1 MLGSL
6 LLGGER
12 QSPSA
17 AKLDLKAAALAAAV
31 VGCLLP
37 FLGKP
42 FHIDDPMYVW
52 AAQHIAEH
60 PLDFYGFVVNWHGT
74 ATPMATVMKNP
85 PLVSYYLAAA
95 GSLLGWRELALHLAL
110 LLPAAGLVLGTYAL
124 AGLYTARPAQ
134 AVIAMAVTPVFLVS
148 ATTVM
153 SDIPML
159 CAWVWALVFWMRG
172 LRESS
177 PLLLAL
183 GAALA
188 AVAALTKYFGIGL
201 LPLFAVYGILRERRA
216 WRWAPWLLLPVA
228 ALVAYQLGTE
238 RLYGRGLL
246 LDATAYA
253 SAIRARAGWQALPKL
268 AIGLAFT
275 GGCLATA
282 LWYGP
287 ALWSRRALLGWA
299 AASSAAVALLAG
311 LGSLGVH
318 PLRDE
323 SGVRWLEVFQLGVA
337 LVAGASVVALAI
349 LDLVADRSPES
360 VLLAAWTAGTLV
372 FADGLNWA
380 VNARALLPLA
390 PAAGILIARRL
401 ERRPEKG
408 AFPVRWTRWAL
419 VPAAALA
426 LLVAAADEAEALVS
440 RDAAGR
446 LAEQLSSLPGTVWF
460 QGHWGFQYYAQR
472 AGFLPLDYRHPAI
485 EVGDAII
492 KPEGITNPIALP
504 PGTVELTRSIE
515 LEPFPCLST
524 MSLAIGAGFY
534 ADVWGPLPYAFG
546 RVPREQYRV
555 YRALVP
561 MKE

>member
-1 MLGSL
+1 M
-6 LLGGER
+6 
-12 QSPSA
+12 A
-17 AKLDLKAAALAAAV
+17 A
-31 VGCLLP
+31 
-37 FLGKP
+37 
-42 FHIDDPMYVW
+42 
-52 AAQHIAEH
+52 
-60 PLDFYGFVVNWHGT
+60 
-74 ATPMATVMKNP
+74 VMKNP

-95 GSLLGWRELALHLAL
+95 GRLLGWSEPALHAAL
-110 LLPAAGLVLGTYAL
+110 LVPAAGLAVGTYRL
-124 AGLYTARPAQ
+124 AGLFTARPGQ
-134 AVIAMAVTPVFLVS
+134 AALAMVVTPVFLLS
-148 ATTVM
+148 STTVM
-153 SDIPML
+153 SDVPML
-159 CAWVWALVFWMRG
+159 CAWVWALLLWMRG
-172 LRESS
+172 VREGS

-183 GAALA
+183 GAGLA
-188 AVAALTKYFGIGL
+188 ALAALTKYFGIGL
-201 LPLFAVYGILRERRA
+201 LPLFVLYALLRERRV
-216 WRWAPWLLLPVA
+216 WRWAPWLLIPVA
-228 ALVAYQLGTE
+228 VLAVYQVGTE
-238 RLYGRGLL
+238 QLYGRGLL
-246 LDATAYA
+246 LDAAAYA
-253 SAIRARAGWQALPKL
+253 SAVREKVRWAALPKL
-268 AIGLAFT
+268 VIGLAFT

-282 LWYGP
+282 LWYAP

-299 AASSAAVALLAG
+299 AAAAGVLAILAG

-318 PLRDE
+318 ALRDE
-323 SGVRWLEVFQLGVA
+323 TGVRWAEVIQLGVA
-337 LVAGASVVALAI
+337 VVTGASVVALAG
-349 LDLVADRSPES
+349 LDLAENRSPEAA
-360 VLLAAWTAGTLV
+360 LLAAWIAGTLA
-372 FADGLNWA
+372 FAVGLNWT

-390 PAAGILIARRL
+390 PAVGVLIARRL
-401 ERRPEKG
+401 ERRPQKG

-440 RDAAGR
+440 RDAARR
-446 LAEQLSSLPGTVWF
+446 LAEQLSGLPGTVWF

-485 EVGDAII
+485 ETGDAII